1 MSLGVLFLPLRPR
14 KGIRERLGSRERKA
28 KRETRETRATVALKA
43 TKAIRAIEAIEARPG
58 RRVFPALSAKLV
70 SRVREDQTALLDRL
84 ALLDATAR
92 AVRTEGRDAFPSIE
106 YRTEPSPLRSAPVNT
121 EAGYASL
128 RRTSISAGVEV
139 GMEAKGRKESKAHKA
154 RKAFREYKVQ
164 PEQTEQTA
172 QTAQTQLSQARKAF
186 REYKVQPDKT
196 EPPAPRGRRAS
207 KGHRGLQQCLV

>member
-1 MSLGVLFLPLRPR
+1 LRPR

-28 KRETRETRATVALKA
+28 KRETRETKATVALKA

-92 AVRTEGRDAFPSIE
+92 AVRTEGRDASPSIE

-164 PEQTEQTA
+164 PEQT
-172 QTAQTQLSQARKAF
+172 AQTQLSQAHKGHKA
-186 REYKVQPDKT
+186 YKAQPDKT